1 MAKTTSWWPKDRDFN
16 MINWYYLHNVHWSS
30 TSFKP
35 PVNKKQLRPVR
46 MWAKTLWGQLVMK
59 QVLLDHLVGVVS
71 VKVSNKDGCFYGL
84 IWFLRGPI
92 SWHGINHFLFTSS
105 VSEVNVVIDPCRT
118 VGQESHA
125 GAIASTRWSPTLVFW
140 IWRLPCSCREN
151 RGSFPSRLT
160 PFFLQVTEGSGSPD
174 AWHLNRATPPTACVW
189 LDGPCLM
196 MGGGRSFRAED
207 EKESLH
213 FFLNALV

>member
-1 MAKTTSWWPKDRDFN
+1 
-16 MINWYYLHNVHWSS
+16 
-30 TSFKP
+30 
-35 PVNKKQLRPVR
+35 
-46 MWAKTLWGQLVMK
+46 MK
-59 QVLLDHLVGVVS
+59 RVLLGHSVGAVS
-71 VKVSNKDGCFYGL
+71 VKVSNKDGWRCHCFHGV

-92 SWHGINHFLFTSS
+92 SSHGINHFLFTSR
-105 VSEVNVVIDPCRT
+105 VSKVNVVIDPYKT
-118 VGQESHA
+118 VGLESHA

-213 FFLNALV
+213 VFLNVLVHCNLYGVAWAEKP